1 MRIAV
6 LSDIHG
12 NLPALEA
19 VLAAVKPY
27 DAIWQLGD
35 IVGYGPQPDEV
46 VARLAAEGA
55 TGVRGNHDSAAIGL
69 LDTDAFN
76 DDARTAVEWTADR
89 IQPKTRDWL
98 AALPLRAQNE
108 PFTLVHG
115 SPRDPTWEYVY
126 SAGVARANMALFET
140 PHCLVGHTHVPLV
153 FRQRGSK
160 VEGVNVK
167 EGMSLALGAER
178 LVINPGSVGQP
189 RDGDPRSSA
198 LLIDTDAGDG
208 TATLAWHRVEYPIET
223 VQKLMDQVGLPRRL
237 SSRLQ
242 FGL

>member
-19 VLAAVKPY
+19 VLAALKPY
-27 DAIWQLGD
+27 DAIWELGD

-46 VARLAAEGA
+46 VALLAAEGA

-76 DDARTAVEWTADR
+76 DDARTAVEWTAER
-89 IQPKTRDWL
+89 ISPTTRDWL
-98 AALPLRAQNE
+98 AALPVRVKNE

-126 SAGVARANMALFET
+126 SAGVAKANMPLFVT
-140 PHCLVGHTHVPLV
+140 SYCLVGHTHVPLV

-160 VEGVNVK
+160 VEGVSVK
-167 EGMSLALGAER
+167 AGTSLALGAER

-189 RDGDPRSSA
+189 RDGDPRASA
-198 LLIDTDAGDG
+198 LLIDTEAG
-208 TATLAWHRVEYPIET
+208 TLEWHRVAYPIGA
-223 VQKLMDQVGLPRRL
+223 VQELMEQAGLPRRL
-237 SSRLQ
+237 AARLQ

>member
-1 MRIAV
+1 MRICV

-19 VLAAVKPY
+19 VLAALMPY
-27 DAIWQLGD
+27 DALWQLGD

-46 VARLAAEGA
+46 VARLVEEKAV
-55 TGVRGNHDSAAIGL
+55 GVRGNHDSAAIGA

-76 DDARTAVEWTADR
+76 DDARAAVEWTSDR
-89 IQPKTRDWL
+89 IRPATRDWL
-98 AALPLRAQNE
+98 TALPVRVESE

-126 SAGVARANMALFET
+126 SAGVARANLPLFET
-140 PHCLVGHTHVPLV
+140 THCLVGHTHVPLV
-153 FRQRGSK
+153 FRQRNGK
-160 VEGVNVK
+160 VEGVHVK
-167 EGMSLALGAER
+167 GDMTYELGEER

-189 RDGDPRSSA
+189 RDGDPRASA
-198 LLIDTDAGDG
+198 LLIDTD
-208 TATLAWHRVEYPIET
+208 TSLLEWHRVEYPIER
-223 VQKLMDQVGLPRRL
+223 VQKLMEQQRLPRRL
-237 SSRLQ
+237 STRLQ

>member
-1 MRIAV
+1 MRICV
-6 LSDIHG
+6 LSDIHA

-19 VLAAVKPY
+19 VLAALKPY

-46 VARLAAEGA
+46 VALLAAEGA
-55 TGVRGNHDSAAIGL
+55 TGVRGNHDSAAIGM

-76 DDARTAVEWTADR
+76 DDARAAVAWTADH
-89 IQPKTRDWL
+89 ISAKTRDWL
-98 AALPLRAQNE
+98 AALPARAVNE

-126 SAGVARANMALFET
+126 TVAIARANLPLFDT
-140 PHCLVGHTHVPLV
+140 PHCIVGHTHVPLL

-160 VEGVNVK
+160 VESTRVGQ
-167 EGMSLALGAER
+167 GAIQAVGADR

-198 LLIDTDAGDG
+198 LIIDTDQNR
-208 TATLAWHRVEYPIET
+208 LEWHRVEYPIALTQSRME
-223 VQKLMDQVGLPRRL
+223 QVGLPRRL
-237 SSRLQ
+237 AARLE

>member
-19 VLAAVKPY
+19 VLAAVAPF
-27 DAIWQLGD
+27 DALWLLGD

-46 VARLAAEGA
+46 VTRLMAEGA
-55 TGVRGNHDSAAIGL
+55 SGVRGNHDSAAVGL

-89 IQPKTRDWL
+89 LEPATRDWL
-98 AALPLRAQNE
+98 TALPLRVEND

-126 SAGVARANMALFET
+126 SAAVARANMPLFET
-140 PHCLVGHTHVPLV
+140 THCLVGHTHVPLV

-160 VEGVNVK
+160 VEGVKVK
-167 EGMSLALGAER
+167 EGTTYPLGAER

-189 RDGDPRSSA
+189 RDGDPRASA
-198 LLIDTDAGDG
+198 LLIDTVA
-208 TATLAWHRVEYPIET
+208 ATLAWHRVDYPIGQ
-223 VQKLMDQVGLPRRL
+223 VQQLMERAGLPRRL
-237 SSRLQ
+237 SARLQ

>member
-19 VLAAVKPY
+19 VLAALRPY
-27 DAIWQLGD
+27 DAVWQLGD
-35 IVGYGPQPDEV
+35 ICGYGPQPDEV
-46 VARLAAEGA
+46 VALLAAEGA

-69 LDTDAFN
+69 LHTDAFN

-89 IQPKTRDWL
+89 IQPGTRDWL
-98 AALPLRAQNE
+98 AALPVRVENE

-115 SPRDPTWEYVY
+115 SPRDPVWEYVY
-126 SAGVARANMALFET
+126 SAGVAKANMPLFKT

-167 EGMSLALGAER
+167 DGTTLALGA
-178 LVINPGSVGQP
+178 
-189 RDGDPRSSA
+189 
-198 LLIDTDAGDG
+198 
-208 TATLAWHRVEYPIET
+208 
-223 VQKLMDQVGLPRRL
+223 
-237 SSRLQ
+237 
-242 FGL
+242 

>member
-19 VLAAVKPY
+19 VLAALKPY
-27 DAIWQLGD
+27 DAVWELGD

-46 VARLAAEGA
+46 VALLAAEGA

-89 IQPKTRDWL
+89 IQPTTRNWL
-98 AALPLRAQNE
+98 AALPLTSVDGS
-108 PFTLVHG
+108 FTLVHG

-126 SAGVARANMALFET
+126 NAGVARANMPLFET
-140 PHCLVGHTHVPLV
+140 AYCLVGHTHVPLV

-160 VEGVNVK
+160 VEGVSVRCTP
-167 EGMSLALGAER
+167 LALGTER
-178 LVINPGSVGQP
+178 LVVNPGSVGQP
-189 RDGDPRSSA
+189 RDGDPRASA
-198 LLIDTDAGDG
+198 LLIDTDA
-208 TATLAWHRVEYPIET
+208 ATLEWHRVAYNVGQ
-223 VQKLMDQVGLPRRL
+223 VQELMEQAGLPRRL
-237 SSRLQ
+237 SARLQ